1 MILYKCD
8 KMMSKKYLKR
18 IHEKTNEKKLVLIV
32 EKKDV
37 DSKACFDENFCD
49 CACCRYLKARLKRF
63 HTQY

>member
-8 KMMSKKYLKR
+8 KMMSKSYLKEIR
-18 IHEKTNEKKLVLIV
+18 EKTNKKKLVLIV

-37 DSKACFDENFCD
+37 DSEACFDEKFCD
-49 CACCRYLKARLKRF
+49 RACCRYSRARLKRF